1 MKKNTSWFTLIELL
15 ITMSILMILTL
26 MVYAN
31 YAMSQNIIKVKLG
44 QKEIAQS
51 ISLAKN
57 MAMNGY
63 EKDEK
68 NQSIAVVF
76 DTENGNQILYYTYDF
91 DQKDLKL
98 DPSFLLKT
106 QNLQDQVYIE
116 DLSGQKKVMIYFS
129 SIYAEPSIYTFW
141 TSWEKMQFNGENL
154 DVSVSYKHLENFP
167 FLRKLTY
174 YKGTN
179 VVDY

>member
-1 MKKNTSWFTLIELL
+1 
-15 ITMSILMILTL
+15 MILTL

-57 MAMNGY
+57 MAMNWY
-63 EKDEK
+63 EKNGT

-76 DTENGNQILYYTYDF
+76 DTENGNQILYYSYDF
-91 DQKDLKL
+91 DQKDIKL
-98 DPSFLLKT
+98 DESSLLKT
-106 QNLQDQVYIE
+106 QNLQDHVYIE
-116 DLSGQKKVMIYFS
+116 DLLWEKKVMIYFS
-129 SIYAEPSIYTFW
+129 SIYAKPTLYTFW
-141 TSWEKMQFNGENL
+141 ASGEKSDFLGNKLE
-154 DVSVSYKHLENFP
+154 VSLSYNHLEYFP

-174 YKGTN
+174 YKETN